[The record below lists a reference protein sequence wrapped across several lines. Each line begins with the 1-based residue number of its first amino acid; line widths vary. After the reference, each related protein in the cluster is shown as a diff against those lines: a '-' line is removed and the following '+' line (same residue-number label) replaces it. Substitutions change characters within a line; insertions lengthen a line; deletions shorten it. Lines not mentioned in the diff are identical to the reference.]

1 MPESPP
7 AELSEALICI
17 ATPHRTRPFDGKS
30 PVQARNLRQFGLC
43 NPIKILDKRRF
54 PVVRTAARGFIPI
67 GNRALAAKPPVK
79 SRLCSALGTGG
90 PRGPKTPLGP
100 GNGRLGSG
108 RIRARLA
115 APPVGSTGHAYA
127 GVSSGGP
134 FKTGS
139 SWSRILFGVGLPVR
153 LAPLQDGV
161 DDVDAVACQR
171 GDGGVVVLALG
182 PLLPVVLLRPRVG
195 VRRHERRLEH
205 CVL

>member
-1 MPESPP
+1 MESVDV
-7 AELSEALICI
+7 A
-17 ATPHRTRPFDGKS
+17 AT
-30 PVQARNLRQFGLC
+30 ARNVSA
-43 NPIKILDKRRF
+43 PIRPAAISRGRPSRRARRRSGR
-54 PVVRTAARGFIPI
+54 PRWVVRTAARCFIPI

-108 RIRARLA
+108 RIRARPA

-153 LAPLQDGV
+153 LAPFQDGI
-161 DDVDAVACQR
+161 DDVDAVTCQR

-205 CVL
+205 RVL